1 MTNKKEK
8 MMKKILT
15 ALLVAL
21 MMTPGLAFA
30 AYPSKPITII
40 VPSKAGGSTDT
51 SARLF
56 IKSAK
61 KYMEEADFVV
71 KNVPGSGGQKGFEEI
86 ARAKADGYTIGMI
99 FTTQVVAHVV
109 SKRAKYT
116 LDSFHIIANMM
127 QDPLIIAVPANSE
140 IKTLDDFVKAAKA
153 KSLTVA
159 VNGIGSDDF
168 VAAKKFENHTGVTFN
183 LLPTKG
189 STEQKA
195 MVLGGHIDAS
205 FMNVTQMQAQQKA
218 GTARIIAI
226 MDDKRSDI
234 IPDVPTAEEQGI
246 PVSMTATR
254 GFAAPAGI
262 DQEVTD
268 TLDKLVADVMNDPEF
283 IAACKKDVMLML
295 PMTGK
300 DYLNYLVD
308 LQAETQKFFDTTP
321 W

>member
-1 MTNKKEK
+1 

-15 ALLVAL
+15 VLLVAL
-21 MMTPGLAFA
+21 MLTPALAFG

-61 KYMEEADFVV
+61 KYLEGADFVV

-86 ARAKADGYTIGMI
+86 ARAKPDGYTIGMM
-99 FTTQVVAHVV
+99 FTTQIVAHIV

-116 LDSFHIIANMM
+116 LDSFHVIGNMM
-127 QDPLIIAVPANSE
+127 QDPLIIAVPEKSE
-140 IKTLDDFVKAAKA
+140 IKTLDEFIAAAKA
-153 KSLTVA
+153 NELTVA

-195 MVLGGHIDAS
+195 MILGGHIDAS
-205 FMNVTQMQAQQKA
+205 FMNVTQMHSQHKA

-226 MDDKRSDI
+226 LDDNRSDI
-234 IPDVPTAEEQGI
+234 IPDVPTGKEQGV

-254 GFAAPAGI
+254 GWVAPAGI
-262 DQEVTD
+262 DKD
-268 TLDKLVADVMNDPEF
+268 IAATLDKLVADVMKDEEF
-283 IAACKKDVMLML
+283 VAACKKDVMILH
-295 PMTGK
+295 PMTGP
-300 DYLNYLVD
+300 DYLKYLVE
-308 LQAETQKFFDTTP
+308 LQAETQKFYDSTP

>member
-1 MTNKKEK
+1 

-15 ALLVAL
+15 AILVIL
-21 MMTPGLAFA
+21 MMTPILAFA
-30 AYPSKPITII
+30 SYPSKPITII
-40 VPSKAGGSTDT
+40 VPSAAGGSTDT

-61 KYMEEADFVV
+61 KYMPEADFVV

-86 ARAKADGYTIGMI
+86 ARAQADGHTIGMI
-99 FTTQVVAHVV
+99 FTTQIVAHVV

-116 LDSFHIIANMM
+116 LEDFNILANMM
-127 QDPLIIAVPANSE
+127 QDPLIIAVPVNSD
-140 IKTLDDFVKAAKA
+140 IKTLGDFVTAAKA

-205 FMNVTQMQAQQKA
+205 FMNVTQLHAQHKQ

-226 MDDKRSDI
+226 LDDARSEI
-234 IPDVPTAEEQGI
+234 IPDVPTAKEQGV

-262 DQEVTD
+262 DKDVAD
-268 TLDKLVADVMNDPEF
+268 SLDKLIAEVMNDPEF
-283 IAACKKDVMLML
+283 IAACEQDVMILL

-300 DYLNYLVD
+300 DYLDYLVD
-308 LQAETQKFFDTTP
+308 LQTETQKFFDTTP

>member
-1 MTNKKEK
+1 
-8 MMKKILT
+8 MKTTLT
-15 ALLVAL
+15 ALLVVL
-21 MMTPGLAFA
+21 MMIPILAFG

-56 IKSAK
+56 INSAQ
-61 KYMEEADFVV
+61 KYMPDADFVV

-86 ARAKADGYTIGMI
+86 ARAKPDGYTIGMI
-99 FTTQVVAHVV
+99 FTTQVVAHIV

-116 LDSFHIIANMM
+116 LDSFHVIANMM
-127 QDPLIIAVPANSE
+127 QDPLIIAVPAESE

-153 KSLTVA
+153 KNLTVA

-168 VAAKKFENHTGVTFN
+168 VAAKKFENHTDTTFN

-205 FMNVTQMQAQQKA
+205 FMNVTQMQAQHKA

-226 MDDKRSDI
+226 LDDKRSEI
-234 IPDVPTAEEQGI
+234 IPDVPTAKEQGI

-254 GFAAPAGI
+254 GFVAPAGI
-262 DQEVTD
+262 DKEVAD

-283 IAACKKDVMLML
+283 VAACEKNVMILL
-295 PMTGK
+295 PMTGEE
-300 DYLNYLVD
+300 YLQYLVD
-308 LQAETQKFFDTTP
+308 LKAETQKFYDTTP

>member
-1 MTNKKEK
+1 
-8 MMKKILT
+8 MMKKTLT
-15 ALLVAL
+15 ALLVVL
-21 MMTPGLAFA
+21 LMTPILAFG

-61 KYMEEADFVV
+61 KYMQGADFVV

-86 ARAKADGYTIGMI
+86 ARAKADGHTIGMI
-99 FTTQVVAHVV
+99 FTTQVVAHIV

-116 LDSFHIIANMM
+116 LDSFHVIANMM
-127 QDPLIIAVPANSE
+127 QDPLIIAVPEKSE
-140 IKTLDDFVKAAKA
+140 IKTLDDFIKAAKA

-205 FMNVTQMQAQQKA
+205 FMNVTQMQAQHKA
-218 GTARIIAI
+218 GTARIIAV
-226 MDDKRSDI
+226 MDDKRSEI
-234 IPDVPTAEEQGI
+234 VPDVPTAKEQGI

-254 GFAAPAGI
+254 GFVAPAGI
-262 DQEVTD
+262 DKDVAD
-268 TLDKLVADVMNDPEF
+268 TLDKLVADVMSDPEF
-283 IAACKKDVMLML
+283 IAACKKDVMILL

-300 DYLNYLVD
+300 DYLAYLVD